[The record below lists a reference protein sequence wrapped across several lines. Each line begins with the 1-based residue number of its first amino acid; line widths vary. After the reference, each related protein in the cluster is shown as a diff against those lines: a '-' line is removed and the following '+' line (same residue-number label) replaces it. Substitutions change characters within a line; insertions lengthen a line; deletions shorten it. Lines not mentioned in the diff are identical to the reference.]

1 MLKKTK
7 LYTEITYR
15 DDRHRKS
22 SLQAALADL
31 VFYFL
36 GSGSQR
42 AGMRSGGL
50 FLLLKKQ
57 AEYFAKGK

>member
-1 MLKKTK
+1 LLKKAE
-7 LYTEITYR
+7 LYTERTYR

-22 SLQAALADL
+22 SLKAALANL
-31 VFYFL
+31 FFYFL